1 MVSLNQPAMSPDL
14 FKGFWIRLVASLI
27 DGIILMCFVLGFS
40 FFFFIIFS
48 STFDNDAGLL
58 AIALAFILAL
68 IFTLFY
74 KPLMETSE
82 YQGTFGKYFLGMKIV
97 NQDGQKINSGTSL
110 IRTLVFLAQ
119 FMIPWLNLI
128 TVWLFLLIGY
138 MDYKQGLHDMAAKTY
153 VVSKYWQ
160 GPITV
165 EDVVSSYDDFG
176 A

>member
-1 MVSLNQPAMSPDL
+1 MDSLNQPAMSLDL

-27 DGIILMCFVLGFS
+27 DGIILICFVLGFL
-40 FFFFIIFS
+40 FFSFIIFS
-48 STFDNDAGLL
+48 STFDNDTGLL

-68 IFTLFY
+68 IFTLIY

-97 NQDGQKINSGTSL
+97 NQDGQKIDSGTSL

-119 FMIPWLNLI
+119 FMIPWLNFI

-160 GPITV
+160 GPIAV
-165 EDVVSSYDDFG
+165 EDDFG

>member
-1 MVSLNQPAMSPDL
+1 MTSLNQPTTSPDF

-58 AIALAFILAL
+58 AIGLAFILAL

-74 KPLMETSE
+74 KPLMEASE

-97 NQDGQKINSGTSL
+97 NKDGQKIDSGTSL

-160 GPITV
+160 GPIAV
-165 EDVVSSYDDFG
+165 EDNFG